1 MPQRQPPGELPGG
14 DRDVVAV
21 AQQQRH
27 FPQFSHG
34 AYRSLEI
41 VETFAS
47 TSWHAFG
54 ASVERWRQV
63 RAAARDQA
71 GGAQGGLDVD
81 AA

>member
-1 MPQRQPPGELPGG
+1 M
-14 DRDVVAV
+14 
-21 AQQQRH
+21 
-27 FPQFSHG
+27 
-34 AYRSLEI
+34 
-41 VETFAS
+41 ETFAS